1 LTSNAADYAV
11 AAEMGSGGCF
21 AGGAPGA
28 EPGVPGARSTARDAK
43 AAGSVVFHFTVDL
56 PAVAVSWLELLQRS
70 ASMESEDW
78 NARHHDSHHRL
89 FAGTGANPPSN
100 RLDKA
105 RTHAALVAYD
115 PIL

>member
-1 LTSNAADYAV
+1 
-11 AAEMGSGGCF
+11 
-21 AGGAPGA
+21 
-28 EPGVPGARSTARDAK
+28 
-43 AAGSVVFHFTVDL
+43 
-56 PAVAVSWLELLQRS
+56 LQRS